1 MGKSTL
7 FNALTAS
14 KNAEAANFPFCTI
27 DPNIGI
33 VDVVDERLDK
43 LTELSKS
50 KKKIYTNITFVDIAG
65 LVKGASKGE
74 GLGNKFLSHIRE
86 VDAIIHLVRCFDS
99 EKITHVNSK
108 INPVEDLETIKTEII
123 LSDID
128 IIQKKLEKGKKK
140 LLEEKQIKILE
151 EKLNQLNEGKEIFIN
166 GSDEKKFLS
175 SLGLLSIKPKII
187 VCNVDEESLA
197 NGNAFT
203 KEVQNKYSNE
213 KVVTIC
219 ADIEDQIMGLD
230 NSERETFMK
239 EIGLNKTGL
248 NQLIKE
254 GYELLNLDTFFTSG
268 PEESRAWTV
277 EKNTP
282 APKAA
287 SVIHTDFE
295 KKFLTTLG
303 LLSIKPKIIVC
314 NVDEE
319 SLATGNAFTEDV
331 KRKYTAEKIVTICAD
346 IEDQIM
352 GLDNN
357 ERETFMKEI
366 GLNKTGLNQ
375 LIKEGYDLLNLD
387 TFFTSGPEE
396 SRAWTIEKN
405 TLAPQAASVIHTDFE
420 KNFIRAEAVTCEDF
434 IKFGSAEKCKEN
446 GKLRIE
452 GKDYIVKDGDV
463 LYFRVNP

>member
-1 MGKSTL
+1 MGFKCGIVGLPNVGKSTL

-43 LTELSKS
+43 LTKLSNS

-86 VDAIIHLVRCFDS
+86 VDAIIHLVRCFESD
-99 EKITHVNSK
+99 KITHVNSK

-123 LSDID
+123 LSDLD

-140 LLEEKQIKILE
+140 LLQEKEIKMLE
-151 EKLNQLNEGKEIFIN
+151 EKLNQLNEGKEIVVK
-166 GSDEKKFLS
+166 DKLEKEFLS

-197 NGNAFT
+197 SGNAFT
-203 KEVQNKYSNE
+203 DNVKKTFSN
-213 KVVTIC
+213 
-219 ADIEDQIMGLD
+219 
-230 NSERETFMK
+230 
-239 EIGLNKTGL
+239 
-248 NQLIKE
+248 
-254 GYELLNLDTFFTSG
+254 
-268 PEESRAWTV
+268 
-277 EKNTP
+277 
-282 APKAA
+282 
-287 SVIHTDFE
+287 
-295 KKFLTTLG
+295 
-303 LLSIKPKIIVC
+303 
-314 NVDEE
+314 
-319 SLATGNAFTEDV
+319 
-331 KRKYTAEKIVTICAD
+331 EKIVTICAD

-352 GLDNN
+352 GLDNS

-396 SRAWTIEKN
+396 SRAWTVKKN
-405 TLAPQAASVIHTDFE
+405 TLAPKAASVIHTDFE

>member
-1 MGKSTL
+1 MGFKCGIVGLPNVGKSTL

-43 LTELSKS
+43 LTKLSNS

-86 VDAIIHLVRCFDS
+86 VDAIIHLVRCFESD
-99 EKITHVNSK
+99 KITHVNSK

-123 LSDID
+123 LSDLD
-128 IIQKKLEKGKKK
+128 LIQKKLEKGKKK
-140 LLEEKQIKILE
+140 LLQEKEVTMLE
-151 EKLNQLNEGKEIFIN
+151 EKLNQLNEGKEIVTK
-166 GSDEKKFLS
+166 DELEKEFLS

-197 NGNAFT
+197 VGNAFT
-203 KEVQNKYSNE
+203 DSVKK
-213 KVVTIC
+213 
-219 ADIEDQIMGLD
+219 
-230 NSERETFMK
+230 TFSK
-239 EIGLNKTGL
+239 
-248 NQLIKE
+248 
-254 GYELLNLDTFFTSG
+254 
-268 PEESRAWTV
+268 
-277 EKNTP
+277 
-282 APKAA
+282 
-287 SVIHTDFE
+287 
-295 KKFLTTLG
+295 
-303 LLSIKPKIIVC
+303 
-314 NVDEE
+314 
-319 SLATGNAFTEDV
+319 
-331 KRKYTAEKIVTICAD
+331 EKIVTICAD

-352 GLDNN
+352 GLDNS

-396 SRAWTIEKN
+396 SRAWTVKKN
-405 TLAPQAASVIHTDFE
+405 TLAPKAASVIHTDFE

-446 GKLRIE
+446 GRLRIE

>member
-1 MGKSTL
+1 MGFKCGIVGLPNVGKSTL

-33 VDVVDERLDK
+33 VDVIDERLDK
-43 LTELSKS
+43 LTKLSNS

-86 VDAIIHLVRCFDS
+86 VDAIIHLVRCFESD
-99 EKITHVNSK
+99 KITHVNSK
-108 INPVEDLETIKTEII
+108 INPVEDLDTIKTEII
-123 LSDID
+123 LSDLD

-140 LLEEKQIKILE
+140 LLQEKEVKMLE
-151 EKLNQLNEGKEIFIN
+151 EKLNQLNEGKEIVVN
-166 GSDEKKFLS
+166 DELEKEFLS

-197 NGNAFT
+197 DGNTFT
-203 KEVQNKYSNE
+203 DSVKKTFSNE
-213 KVVTIC
+213 KIVTIC

-239 EIGLNKTGL
+239 EIGL
-248 NQLIKE
+248 
-254 GYELLNLDTFFTSG
+254 S
-268 PEESRAWTV
+268 
-277 EKNTP
+277 
-282 APKAA
+282 
-287 SVIHTDFE
+287 
-295 KKFLTTLG
+295 
-303 LLSIKPKIIVC
+303 
-314 NVDEE
+314 
-319 SLATGNAFTEDV
+319 
-331 KRKYTAEKIVTICAD
+331 
-346 IEDQIM
+346 
-352 GLDNN
+352 
-357 ERETFMKEI
+357 
-366 GLNKTGLNQ
+366 KTGLNQ

-396 SRAWTIEKN
+396 SRAWTVKKN
-405 TLAPQAASVIHTDFE
+405 TLAPKAASVIHTDFE

>member
-1 MGKSTL
+1 MGFKCGIVGLPNVGKSTL

-33 VDVVDERLDK
+33 VDVADKRLDQLTK
-43 LTELSKS
+43 LSNS

-65 LVKGASKGE
+65 LVKGASTGE

-86 VDAIIHLVRCFDS
+86 VDAIIHLVRCFESD
-99 EKITHVNSK
+99 KITHVNSK
-108 INPVEDLETIKTEII
+108 IDPVEDLETIKTEII

-128 IIQKKLEKGKKK
+128 VVQKKLDKGKKK
-140 LLEEKQIKILE
+140 MLDEKEVKILE
-151 EKLNQLNEGKEIFIN
+151 EKLIQLNEGLEIKAN
-166 GSDEKKFLS
+166 DEKENKFLS
-175 SLGLLSIKPKII
+175 
-187 VCNVDEESLA
+187 
-197 NGNAFT
+197 
-203 KEVQNKYSNE
+203 
-213 KVVTIC
+213 
-219 ADIEDQIMGLD
+219 
-230 NSERETFMK
+230 
-239 EIGLNKTGL
+239 
-248 NQLIKE
+248 
-254 GYELLNLDTFFTSG
+254 
-268 PEESRAWTV
+268 
-277 EKNTP
+277 
-282 APKAA
+282 
-287 SVIHTDFE
+287 
-295 KKFLTTLG
+295 TLG

-319 SLATGNAFTEDV
+319 SVSRGNAFTESV
-331 KRKYTAEKIVTICAD
+331 KEKYPNEKLVTICAD

-352 GLDNN
+352 GLDSN
-357 ERETFMKEI
+357 EREAFMKEI

-396 SRAWTIEKN
+396 SRAWTVKKD
-405 TLAPQAASVIHTDFE
+405 TPAPKAASAIHTDFE
-420 KNFIRAEAVTCEDF
+420 KNFIRAETVTCEDF
-434 IKFGSAEKCKEN
+434 IRYGSAEKCKEN

>member
-1 MGKSTL
+1 MGFKCGIVGLPNVGKSTL

-86 VDAIIHLVRCFDS
+86 VDAIIHLVRCFES

-151 EKLNQLNEGKEIFIN
+151 EKLNQLNEGKEISVKDN
-166 GSDEKKFLS
+166 EEKKFLS

-187 VCNVDEESLA
+187 VCNVDEGSLA
-197 NGNAFT
+197 NGNAYT
-203 KEVQNKYSNE
+203 KEVKNKYPNE

-230 NSERETFMK
+230 KNERETFMK

-248 NQLIKE
+248 NLLIKE

-295 KKFLTTLG
+295 K
-303 LLSIKPKIIVC
+303 
-314 NVDEE
+314 
-319 SLATGNAFTEDV
+319 
-331 KRKYTAEKIVTICAD
+331 
-346 IEDQIM
+346 
-352 GLDNN
+352 
-357 ERETFMKEI
+357 
-366 GLNKTGLNQ
+366 
-375 LIKEGYDLLNLD
+375 
-387 TFFTSGPEE
+387 
-396 SRAWTIEKN
+396 
-405 TLAPQAASVIHTDFE
+405 
-420 KNFIRAEAVTCEDF
+420 NFIRAETVTCEDF
-434 IKFGSAEKCKEN
+434 IKYGSAEKCKEN

-452 GKDYIVKDGDV
+452 GKDYIIKDGDV